1 MTHARHLASMGIY
14 QFIWTSRY
22 FKPHNTMDQTS
33 KLTKHLETPRFN
45 RMKANC
51 SMSFKRVA
59 CGTQTHAL
67 CLDIS
72 ASGLVFE
79 TSEAVEVGR
88 ALEIR
93 TFPADR
99 VTPPI
104 TALIE
109 VIRCAKTDDGHFR
122 IVGVIKGIKSQ
133 APEST
138 TA

>member
-1 MTHARHLASMGIY
+1 
-14 QFIWTSRY
+14 
-22 FKPHNTMDQTS
+22 
-33 KLTKHLETPRFN
+33 
-45 RMKANC
+45 
-51 SMSFKRVA
+51 MSFKRIA

-72 ASGLVFE
+72 ASNILFE
-79 TSEAVEVGR
+79 ANESVEVGR

-99 VTPPI
+99 ITPPI

-109 VIRCAKTDDGHFR
+109 IIRCTQSDTGHYL

-133 APEST
+133 APEVPSV
-138 TA
+138 

>member
-1 MTHARHLASMGIY
+1 MEQPPIP
-14 QFIWTSRY
+14 I
-22 FKPHNTMDQTS
+22 KHN
-33 KLTKHLETPRFN
+33 ENRRFT

-51 SMSFKRVA
+51 AMSFKRVA
-59 CGTQTHAL
+59 CGTQAHAL

-72 ASGLVFE
+72 GSGILFEASEV
-79 TSEAVEVGR
+79 VDVGR

-93 TFPADR
+93 TFPGDR
-99 VTPPI
+99 ITPPI

-109 VIRCAKTDDGHFR
+109 VIRCTKTDDGHFR

-133 APEST
+133 APDST